1 MRTKTLLLTA
11 ALSAAGIATSMAQVY
26 SVNAVGYVNTSLI
39 PGFNLIS
46 NPLDNKS
53 SATGN
58 SVASI
63 FGDQLVNGGTVYKY
77 NTATS
82 SYTVLLYDP
91 LGGWAPAAATT
102 LVPPG
107 EGVFVRVNAATT
119 VTFVGDVP
127 QGSLSVNIPVGFSIR
142 ASQVPQEGNVVAA
155 PFNFPARAGDT
166 IYQFLPAQTYQS
178 SVYEDLSQTWS
189 RAVNVKVGEAFFVR
203 ATAARD
209 WTRTFNVN
217 Q

>member
-26 SVNAVGYVNTSLI
+26 SVNAVGYVNTSLVT
-39 PGFNLIS
+39 GFNLIS

-53 SATGN
+53 SANGN
-58 SVASI
+58 SVANL
-63 FGDQLVNGGTVYKY
+63 FGDQLVNGGTVYKF
-77 NTATS
+77 NSATS
-82 SYTVLLYDP
+82 QYQTFNYDS
-91 LGGWAPAAATT
+91 LAGWPAAATTT

-107 EGVFVRVNAATT
+107 EGVFVRVGAPIT

-127 QGSLSVNIPVGFSIR
+127 TGSLSVSIPAGFSIR
-142 ASQVPQEGNVVAA
+142 ASQVPQEGNVTAA
-155 PFNFPARAGDT
+155 PFNFPAASGDS
-166 IYQFLPAQTYQS
+166 IYQFLPNQTYNTANFD
-178 SVYEDLSQTWS
+178 DLAGWS
-189 RAVNVKVGEAFFVR
+189 KAINVKVGEAFFVR
-203 ATAARD
+203 TAVTKN

>member
-26 SVNAVGYVNTSLI
+26 SVNAVGYVNTPLV

-53 SATGN
+53 SANGN
-58 SVASI
+58 SVANLFGTQLPVNSI
-63 FGDQLVNGGTVYKY
+63 VYKF
-77 NTATS
+77 NNGTFVGGIFT
-82 SYTVLLYDP
+82 YDEFE
-91 LGGWAPAAATT
+91 GWVPPAATTT

-107 EGVFVRVNAATT
+107 EGVFVRTPAAAT

-127 QGSLSVNIPVGFSIR
+127 QGALSNPIPAGFSIR
-142 ASQVPQEGNVVAA
+142 ASQVPQAGTVVALQ
-155 PFNFPARAGDT
+155 FPAAEGDA
-166 IYQFLPAQTYQS
+166 IYQYDET
-178 SVYEDLSQTWS
+178 
-189 RAVNVKVGEAFFVR
+189 RAVKYAISQYEFGEWSPVPSLKVGEAIFVR
-203 ATAARD
+203 TGAAKA